1 MKGFCMNL
9 YETAIVAFID
19 LDYSLYKKF
28 LYQALFAHHK
38 QNRFKRLAVAKF
50 VAFHFPLWALVKAGL
65 LSKDYF
71 YRINA
76 ANLAWLVK
84 GVPIERADAI
94 WDWVIDHEIL
104 PNLRPEV
111 VRAVDKHKSEGHRII
126 LISGSFTPL
135 LERLIQRLEFESAI
149 ATPLA
154 EKNGRYTGQ
163 IVPPI
168 NVGQGKLERLH
179 QYLKGP
185 GKNINLAESYFYT
198 DSIVDVPVLEI
209 VGHPVV
215 VYPDP
220 ELAKLA
226 AARGWLKIG
235 DRHRD
240 VRK

>member
-1 MKGFCMNL
+1 MISGKNSI
-9 YETAIVAFID
+9 AAFID
-19 LDYSLYKKF
+19 MDYTLTKIF
-28 LYQALFAHHK
+28 LYQALFAHHR
-38 QNRFKRLAVAKF
+38 QNKFKRLSVARF
-50 VAFHFPLWALVKAGL
+50 VAFHFPLWILVKAGL

-111 VRAVDKHKSEGHRII
+111 VRAVDKHKSQGHRII
-126 LISGSFTPL
+126 LISGSFTPV
-135 LERLIQRLEFESAI
+135 LERLVQRLEFESAI

-154 EKNGRYTGQ
+154 EKNGYYTGQ
-163 IVPPI
+163 IIPPI
-168 NVGQGKLERLH
+168 NVGQGKLERLN
-179 QYLKGP
+179 QFLKGP
-185 GKNINLAESYFYT
+185 GKNINLAASYFYT
-198 DSIVDVPVLEI
+198 DSVVDVPVLEI

-226 AARGWLKIG
+226 AAHGWPVI
-235 DRHRD
+235 DDNRD
-240 VRK
+240 GVRY

>member
-1 MKGFCMNL
+1 MISRKNSV
-9 YETAIVAFID
+9 AAFID
-19 LDYSLYKKF
+19 MDYTLTKIF

-38 QNRFKRLAVAKF
+38 QHRFKRLAVVRF
-50 VAFHFPLWALVKAGL
+50 VAFHFPLWVLVKAGL

-111 VRAVDKHKSEGHRII
+111 VGAIDKHKSEGHRII

-135 LERLIQRLEFESAI
+135 LENLAQHLEFESAI

-154 EKNGRYTGQ
+154 EKNGRYTGR
-163 IVPPI
+163 IIPPI

-179 QYLKGP
+179 QFLKGP
-185 GKNINLAESYFYT
+185 GKNISLAESYFYT
-198 DSIVDVPVLEI
+198 DSIVDAPVLEI

-220 ELAKLA
+220 ELARVA
-226 AARGWLKIG
+226 AARGWPVIG
-235 DRHRD
+235 DRHDD
-240 VRK
+240 VSI